1 MERNT
6 LADIAMNRLKVN
18 LVRAEDHAGAHDFYV
33 EDRGPDW
40 ECDSGSC
47 SHRDC
52 LTERDV
58 DIAAMDEYGC
68 HVDPARGYRSN
79 A

>member
-6 LADIAMNRLKVN
+6 LASIATNRLNVD
-18 LVRAEDHAGAHDFYV
+18 LVRAEDHARAHGFYV
-33 EDRGPDW
+33 EDRDADW
-40 ECDSGSC
+40 DCAYGSC
-47 SHRDC
+47 RHRDC
-52 LTERDV
+52 LIERDV